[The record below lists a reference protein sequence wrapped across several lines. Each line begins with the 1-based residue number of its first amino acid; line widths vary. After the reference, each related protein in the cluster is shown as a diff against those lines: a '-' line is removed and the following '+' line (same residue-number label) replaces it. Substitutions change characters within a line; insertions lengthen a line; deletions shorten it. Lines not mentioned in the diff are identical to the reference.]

1 LAFQLIL
8 DELSTVIG
16 GDAVNPPYGNTTNTT
31 NTSSAMLGNG
41 TPPPSGPARGPPVVN
56 YAWPVNLS
64 ITLAGALALT
74 STAITTFV
82 TLRRRHEQETQYHLA
97 GGRLGKSYEG

>member
-1 LAFQLIL
+1 VTKFLAFQLIL
-8 DELSTVIG
+8 DELSTVSG
-16 GDAVNPPYGNTTNTT
+16 GGLVTPSSGNTTNTT

-41 TPPPSGPARGPPVVN
+41 TSDNSPPIVN
-56 YAWPVNLS
+56 YAWPVSLS
-64 ITLAGALALT
+64 IALAGALSLI